1 MTLYNQL
8 NKYLLIYL
16 EQKSPTELI
25 SHDMLYGL
33 EYLFRPKSDIC
44 SLYFECKINMWYV
57 IVEYRKKNVMH
68 TIYVTMNTLF
78 DYILVKFHCE
88 IL

>member
-44 SLYFECKINMWYV
+44 SLYFECKINM
-57 IVEYRKKNVMH
+57 
-68 TIYVTMNTLF
+68 
-78 DYILVKFHCE
+78 
-88 IL
+88 